1 MFVTLETN
9 FYTQFYKVYTKNHNG
24 YNIRLDKSM
33 AMTSPDDSLQKHFI
47 EDVKGGKKDGVSQG
61 TIDDLIEWLRTLKVF
76 EKTNIKESDVREAYE
91 KLIKKLPTLNFED
104 FMKILEE
111 IARKTK
117 TTIDELKAQ
126 MNEQIQESETM
137 EREFRENLE
146 KGRATFK
153 QVMDW
158 FEKNKIVDK
167 AKLMEEDVAKAFDQ
181 MKQQASTFNR
191 QDLMKKMNEM
201 AAKNNI
207 NLEELVK
214 KLTDPGFLPPTDSDE
229 SVEVEKTKSK
239 KE

>member
-1 MFVTLETN
+1 
-9 FYTQFYKVYTKNHNG
+9 
-24 YNIRLDKSM
+24 
-33 AMTSPDDSLQKHFI
+33 MTSPDDSLKKHFV
-47 EDVKGGKKDGVSQG
+47 EDVKGGKKDNVNQG

-91 KLIKKLPTLNFED
+91 KLMKKLPTLSFED

-126 MNEQIQESETM
+126 MMEQIQDSETM

-201 AAKNNI
+201 AAKSNI

-214 KLTDPGFLPPTDSDE
+214 KLTDPGFLPPTDSNE
-229 SVEVEKTKSK
+229 SVEDEKTKSK

>member
-1 MFVTLETN
+1 
-9 FYTQFYKVYTKNHNG
+9 
-24 YNIRLDKSM
+24 
-33 AMTSPDDSLQKHFI
+33 MTSTDDSIKKHFV
-47 EDVKGGKKDGVSQG
+47 EDVKGGKKDNVNQG

-91 KLIKKLPTLNFED
+91 KLMKKLPTLSFED

-126 MNEQIQESETM
+126 MMEQIQDSETM

-191 QDLMKKMNEM
+191 QDLVKKMNEI

-229 SVEVEKTKSK
+229 SVDDK
-239 KE
+239 KK